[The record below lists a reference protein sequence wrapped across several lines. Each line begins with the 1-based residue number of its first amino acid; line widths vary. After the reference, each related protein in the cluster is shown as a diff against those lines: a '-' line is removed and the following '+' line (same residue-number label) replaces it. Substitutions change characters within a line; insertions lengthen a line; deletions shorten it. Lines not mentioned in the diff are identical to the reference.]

1 MKPWSELLKMNP
13 EDRAAY
19 MALPEVA
26 AEMAEDERKSREAK
40 EERERRDAAYFAAR
54 QPEEAKCLMVS
65 VGVPRRAI
73 GIVIEKADETEA
85 IKAASEADDLLV
97 LSGSPGCGK
106 TIAAAL
112 WVWQYLRDPKRWTA
126 NDYDRQINFKGSVP
140 IWVTAARLSRW
151 DRYDEEAVKALLT
164 TRRLVVDDLGGEYL
178 DKNGFYTGLLDELV
192 NEREANRRA
201 TIFTTNLN
209 AKAFR
214 DRYGERI
221 YDRIKEGGRFIACG
235 NVSLRK
241 AS

>member
-1 MKPWSELLKMNP
+1 MMKPWSELLKMNP

-112 WVWQYLRDPKRWTA
+112 WV
-126 NDYDRQINFKGSVP
+126 
-140 IWVTAARLSRW
+140 
-151 DRYDEEAVKALLT
+151 
-164 TRRLVVDDLGGEYL
+164 
-178 DKNGFYTGLLDELV
+178 
-192 NEREANRRA
+192 
-201 TIFTTNLN
+201 
-209 AKAFR
+209 
-214 DRYGERI
+214 
-221 YDRIKEGGRFIACG
+221 
-235 NVSLRK
+235 
-241 AS
+241 